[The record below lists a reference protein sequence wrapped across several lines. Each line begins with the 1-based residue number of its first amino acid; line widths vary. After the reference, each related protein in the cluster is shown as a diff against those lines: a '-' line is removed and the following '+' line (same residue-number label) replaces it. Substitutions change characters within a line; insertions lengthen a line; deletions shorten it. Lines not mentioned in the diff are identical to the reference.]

1 MENISNGGYVR
12 AKLEDIEK
20 KIDRMDVK
28 MDKLDDCVDGMRLKV
43 AWLAGTISLIVS
55 VLVIIVKNIVER

>member
-1 MENISNGGYVR
+1 LENISNGGYVR